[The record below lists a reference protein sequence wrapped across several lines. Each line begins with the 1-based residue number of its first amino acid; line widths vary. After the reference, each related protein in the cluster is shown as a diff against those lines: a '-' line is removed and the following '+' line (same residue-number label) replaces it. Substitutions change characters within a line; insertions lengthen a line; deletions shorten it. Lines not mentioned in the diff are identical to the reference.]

1 MNIGWQEIIALGV
14 VALAAL
20 ILIRR
25 AFGRRSSQGECC
37 GGSCA
42 APQSPP
48 DASVKITELHQ
59 VKIEHQLPSSD
70 ETDQSIAG

>member
-14 VALAAL
+14 VVLAVL

-25 AFGRRSSQGECC
+25 AVGGRSGSGECC

-42 APQSPP
+42 APQAPQ